1 MAQLNFIGQFKDL
14 KKLGFNLEKLFAE
27 NKHVY
32 SKNDTLIYKAGSSV
46 RCNLFLE
53 IDHVYTLLK
62 PLFEKKDFDFT
73 DLIERNEKLD
83 KMFGLNSFIDFY
95 VSDSNETTLDKTQYQ
110 KEEKERWQAFAKD
123 PETAVTASQWK
134 RLSIPIV
141 ELENL
146 KLLHDNNMIS
156 L

>member
-14 KKLGFNLEKLFAE
+14 KKLGFKLEKLFAE
-27 NKHVY
+27 NRLVY
-32 SKNDTLIYKAGSSV
+32 SKNNTLVYKAGSSV

-53 IDHVYTLLK
+53 IDHVYALLI

-83 KMFGLNSFIDFY
+83 KMFGLNSFINFY
-95 VSDSNETTLDKTQYQ
+95 VSDSHDATLDKTQYQ
-110 KEEKERWQAFAKD
+110 KEEKEHWQSLAKD
-123 PETAVTASQWK
+123 PETAVVTSKWK